1 MYSVRLTI
9 PVIAL
14 TVIAATGAA
23 RAADY
28 PQPMPPPPPIYQ
40 PPQTECCAAV
50 DNWYLRGFVGA
61 GMTGKTNLDIS
72 PLPADTFVASNSI
85 GDSIFLGGAVGYNF
99 NSWLRFDISGEYRSK
114 ARINALVYSQ
124 PGGSGPVAV
133 DQYQGDLKSWVFL
146 ANAFVDLGTWNCFTP
161 FVGVGI
167 GGAYNSITNFTDVTP
182 NVAAFGADGSSFGLG
197 RNTSNMSLAWALYAG
212 VGYKVTKNF
221 SIDLSY
227 RYLSYGSAKE
237 TVDCFGA
244 NGCNDYKFKDL
255 TSHDIMLG
263 LRWTCCDNDQPAP
276 RYVYQPQ
283 PYTPPPVYM
292 QPPPPPLRSKG

>member
-114 ARINALVYSQ
+114 ARINALV
-124 PGGSGPVAV
+124 
-133 DQYQGDLKSWVFL
+133 
-146 ANAFVDLGTWNCFTP
+146 
-161 FVGVGI
+161 
-167 GGAYNSITNFTDVTP
+167 
-182 NVAAFGADGSSFGLG
+182 
-197 RNTSNMSLAWALYAG
+197 
-212 VGYKVTKNF
+212 
-221 SIDLSY
+221 
-227 RYLSYGSAKE
+227 
-237 TVDCFGA
+237 
-244 NGCNDYKFKDL
+244 
-255 TSHDIMLG
+255 
-263 LRWTCCDNDQPAP
+263 
-276 RYVYQPQ
+276 
-283 PYTPPPVYM
+283 
-292 QPPPPPLRSKG
+292 